1 LMRQLLPAPR
11 SVDGPEVLEGIFSMP
26 PARRVRANFVIS
38 VDGAVELDGRSQS
51 LGGPADRAAFT
62 AMRACADVV
71 LVGAGTVR
79 AEDYGPVKLDEPTR
93 HRRLE
98 HGLAALPRLAVISAK
113 ADLDPHARL
122 FSGDS
127 RPLLLTTARSA
138 SRRPD
143 LAEVADVRA
152 CGDDVLELPVAL
164 DCLYEGGLLRVL
176 CEGGPTLLGT
186 LLGHG
191 LLDELCLTIS
201 PVFAGPGHR
210 PLATGGALA
219 DAATFE
225 LLGLLESD
233 GMLLTRYGRA
243 VA

>member
-11 SVDGPEVLEGIFSMP
+11 SVDGPEALEGIFSLP
-26 PARRVRANFVIS
+26 AARRVRANFVVS
-38 VDGAVELDGRSQS
+38 VDGAVELNGRSQS
-51 LGGPADRAAFT
+51 LGGPADRAAFM

-79 AEDYGPVKLDEPTR
+79 AENYGPVKLDEPAR

-98 HGLAALPRLAVISAK
+98 HGLAALPRLAVVSAK
-113 ADLDPHARL
+113 ADLDPHARV

-127 RPLLLTTARSA
+127 KPLLLTTARSA
-138 SRRPD
+138 SSRPD
-143 LAEVADVRA
+143 LADVADVRV
-152 CGDDVLELPVAL
+152 CGDEVVELPVAL
-164 DCLYEGGLLRVL
+164 DCLYEGGLIRVL
-176 CEGGPTLLGT
+176 CEGGPTLLSS

-210 PLATGGALA
+210 PLASGGPLA

-225 LLGLLESD
+225 LLGLLEAD

>member
-1 LMRQLLPAPR
+1 MRQLLPAPR
-11 SVDGPEVLEGIFSMP
+11 PVDGPEDLESIFSMP
-26 PARRVRANFVIS
+26 AARRVRANFVIS
-38 VDGAVELDGRSQS
+38 VDAAVELDGRSQS
-51 LGGPADRAAFT
+51 LGGPADRAAFM

-79 AEDYGPVKLDEPTR
+79 SENYGPVKLDEPTR
-93 HRRLE
+93 HRRVDQ
-98 HGLAALPRLAVISAK
+98 GLAPLPRLAVVSAK

-122 FSGDS
+122 FSGDIK
-127 RPLLLTTARSA
+127 PLLLTTARSV
-138 SRRPD
+138 SSRPD

-152 CGDDVLELPVAL
+152 CGNEVLELPVAL

-186 LLGHG
+186 LLGNG
-191 LLDELCLTIS
+191 LVDELCLTIS

-210 PLATGGALA
+210 PLAAGGPLA

-225 LLGLLESD
+225 LLGLLEAD
-233 GMLLTRYGRA
+233 GMLLTRYGRPA
-243 VA
+243 A